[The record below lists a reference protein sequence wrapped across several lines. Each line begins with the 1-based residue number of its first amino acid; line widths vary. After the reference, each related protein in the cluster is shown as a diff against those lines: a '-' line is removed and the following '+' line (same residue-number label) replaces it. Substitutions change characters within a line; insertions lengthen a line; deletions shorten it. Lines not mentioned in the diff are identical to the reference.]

1 MMAFKMRIIRKI
13 NKMLICRVTILF
25 LVNHYADFPFNS
37 LSVCISYGFTMS
49 SINVTFFSLFF
60 LFFYCLKVKT
70 IYSSASFLFWS
81 KILFWT
87 LLFGHHDKLQN
98 SMVTFRGSLT
108 NGSLSAGDRYC
119 CSNSCHDNRIS
130 IQIPPASI
138 GWHGDTAWSI
148 TLFLNAE

>member
-37 LSVCISYGFTMS
+37 LSVCISYEFTMS

-138 GWHGDTAWSI
+138 DWHGDTAWSI